1 MAMHPMNAM
10 NRRNFLRSTAALAA
24 ALLGAGCGGS
34 KPRLPHLA
42 TDAVVLA
49 FGDSITFGTG
59 ADSAQSYP
67 AILERSIGRK
77 VFNAGVP
84 GETTPAGLSRLPGML
99 EYVKPALVL
108 LCHGG
113 NDLLR
118 KLGDEQTAANIRAMI
133 AAIRR
138 AGAAAVLIGVPK
150 PGLFPSTADF
160 YESIAGELS
169 LPYDGKILKNVL
181 TDNEFKSDLIH
192 PNARGY
198 ARIAQAVEDLLR
210 DGGAI

>member
-1 MAMHPMNAM
+1 MAMRPMNVM
-10 NRRNFLRSTAALAA
+10 NRRKFLSSTAALAA
-24 ALLGAGCGGS
+24 GLLGTGCGGS
-34 KPRLPHLA
+34 KPRLPRLA

-67 AILERSIGRK
+67 AILERRIGRK
-77 VFNAGVP
+77 VFNAGIP

-99 EYVKPALVL
+99 DSVKPALVL

-113 NDLLR
+113 NDFLR
-118 KLGDEQTAANIRAMI
+118 KLGDEQAAANIRAMI

-160 YESIAGELS
+160 YESIAGEFN
-169 LPYDGKILKNVL
+169 LPYDGKILKSVL